1 MKVYLSPSS
10 QTKNSYVGGLGTEAQ
25 WCNVIAD
32 KTKISLTRCGI
43 SSKKATA
50 GYDRFQRVSESNA
63 YSPDLHLAIH
73 TNAGGGQGTVVIVDS
88 QKEINL
94 APARAILNTVAAITL
109 NHYKYS
115 IATDHTITEL
125 ASTNSTACLLE
136 VEFHDRADLAKWIT
150 THTTEIGEAIC
161 KGVCNW
167 KGIPY
172 KDGTS
177 ETVVD
182 IDTTMDVTK
191 SKGETYTFKTTS
203 SQTPTVTV
211 GTSGVVTLTHLRREG
226 QSDYWQLLYIRS
238 SGQAAGIYTA
248 GPGGTAAQAF
258 RRPG

>member
-10 QTKNSYVGGLGTEAQ
+10 QTENSYTGGLGTEAQ

-32 KTKISLTRCGI
+32 KTKIALTRCGI
-43 SSKKATA
+43 SSKKAPA

-73 TNAGGGQGTVVIVDS
+73 TNAGGGQGTLVMVYS
-88 QKEINL
+88 QQETNL
-94 APARAILNTVAAITL
+94 APARAILNSVSAITL
-109 NHYKYS
+109 NHFKYT
-115 IATDHTITEL
+115 IKTDSFAEL

-136 VEFHDRADLAKWIT
+136 VEFHDRTDLAQWIT

-172 KDGTS
+172 
-177 ETVVD
+177 TVVG

-191 SKGETYTFKTTS
+191 SKGETYTFKTIS

-211 GTSGVVTLTHLRREG
+211 GTSGVVTLTHLSRDNSNG
-226 QSDYWQLLYIRS
+226 SDLWQLSYVGS
-238 SGQAAGIYTA
+238 SGAAAGIYTA
-248 GPGGTAAQAF
+248 GPGEQPLKRFVARVA
-258 RRPG
+258 